1 MEAHHLSHLIH
12 LIIAGQE
19 QTLGCADSEILQKG
33 GEIYPKYIIP
43 FKRPIRYL
51 PDRFFIARLPQFLP
65 LPGTDILDGIFRNK
79 ILLDSGVQLLYNLHK
94 YAVISCGYEGLE
106 YEYN

>member
-1 MEAHHLSHLIH
+1 M
-12 LIIAGQE
+12 
-19 QTLGCADSEILQKG
+19 KG

-51 PDRFFIARLPQFLP
+51 PDRFFMARLPQFLT